1 MKEEKKY
8 HNRELSWLEFNYRV
22 LEEALDKSNPLLE
35 RLKFISIFSSNLD
48 EFFMVRLSG
57 LISQSKPEYASLKL
71 PSGDSAEEIVT
82 SLKSRISKLVKQQYD
97 CFNNDILPNLEKEGF
112 HFYTSQ
118 NLPEK
123 YIPALK
129 DLFSAK
135 YSLMLTPMAI
145 DPAHPFPFITG
156 KTLNLLVR
164 LFSDKQPNVPLY
176 AIIPIPTATPRFLRL
191 DSADSAAFIYFEEAV
206 KLFSA
211 QLFAGYNI
219 DKSCLFRITRDA
231 EIAVDEEDS
240 NLLTAIEMGLK
251 LRERGYPIRLEVEKN
266 ADEDLLLFLQRNN
279 MFCEGFDF
287 KINGPLDLADFMEIA
302 CIDGYRNLK
311 SEPLPPIVNI
321 AFQDNKTSIF
331 DIIRKEDHL
340 LFLPFE
346 SFDPVIRF
354 ISEAA
359 SDKKVLAI
367 KMTLYR
373 TSGDSPIIRALKNAA
388 ENGKQVTVVVELKA
402 RFDEARNITWA
413 KQLEQAGCHVV
424 YGVVG
429 LKTHGKI
436 ALIVRDE
443 EDGINRY
450 VHLSTGN
457 YNDKTAKI
465 YTDIG
470 LFTAKKKFGSDASAI
485 FNLLTGYSDPP
496 RWKKLVTAP
505 LDLRN
510 FFLEKIN
517 RETQNARNGGKGKI
531 IAKMNA
537 LIDTKTI
544 DALYEASCAG
554 VEIIL
559 IVRGMCRL
567 KAGIPGLSEN
577 ITVRSIVD
585 VFLEHSRIF
594 WFHNQGNDELFLA
607 SADWMERNLDKRV
620 EILFPVDDPK
630 LVDEV
635 KKVLEIILNDNEKTR
650 LLQPD
655 GTYKHIKKEKND
667 AAHRSQP
674 ELYDFFKKR
683 NLANKEKEK
692 IRFVPN
698 VKPEDAE

>member
-22 LEEALDKSNPLLE
+22 LEEALDKTNPLLE

-57 LISQSKPEYASLKL
+57 LISQLKPEFTSLKL
-71 PSGDSAEEIVT
+71 TSGDTAQEIVAR
-82 SLKSRISKLVKQQYD
+82 LKTRINELVKLQYD
-97 CFNNDILPNLEKEGF
+97 CFNNDILLNLEKEGF
-112 HFYTSQ
+112 QFFTAET
-118 NLPEK
+118 LPEK

-129 DLFSAK
+129 DLFATK

-164 LFSDKQPNVPLY
+164 LFSEKQPDLPLY

-191 DSADSAAFIYFEEAV
+191 DSADGKATFMYFEEAV

-211 QLFAGYNI
+211 QLFEGYRI
-219 DKSCLFRITRDA
+219 DKTCLFRITRDA

-251 LRERGYPIRLEVEKN
+251 LRERGYPIRLEVEKD
-266 ADEDLLLFLQRNN
+266 ADEDLLKFLQRNN

-287 KINGPLDLADFMEIA
+287 KIDGPLDFTDFMEIA
-302 CIDGYRNLK
+302 CIDGYHHLK
-311 SEPLPPIVNI
+311 SKSLSPIVNI

-331 DIIRKEDHL
+331 DIIRHQDHL

-346 SFDPVIRF
+346 SFDPVVRF

-359 SDKKVLAI
+359 SDNKVLAI

-373 TSGDSPIIRALKNAA
+373 TSGDSPIIRALKKAA

-450 VHLSTGN
+450 VHLATGN

-470 LFTAKKKFGSDASAI
+470 LFTARKKFGSDASAI
-485 FNLLTGYSDPP
+485 FNLLTGYSEPP

-505 LDLRN
+505 LDLRS

-517 RETQNARNGGKGKI
+517 RETQNAKSGGKGKI
-531 IAKMNA
+531 VAKMNA
-537 LIDTKTI
+537 LIDTKVI
-544 DALYEASCAG
+544 DALYQASCAG
-554 VEIIL
+554 VEIVL

-585 VFLEHSRIF
+585 VFLEHSRVF

-620 EILFPVDDPK
+620 EILFPIEDLK
-630 LVDEV
+630 LIDEV
-635 KKVLEIILNDNEKTR
+635 KKVLDIILSDNKKTR
-650 LLQPD
+650 LLQPN
-655 GTYKHIKKEKND
+655 GTYKHIQKEKNEEE
-667 AAHRSQP
+667 HRSQL
-674 ELYDFFKKR
+674 ELYEFFKKR
-683 NLANKEKEK
+683 NMEEKEK
-692 IRFVPN
+692 QQIRFIPN
-698 VKPEDAE
+698 TKPENI

>member
-48 EFFMVRLSG
+48 EFFMVRLSE
-57 LISQSKPEYASLKL
+57 LLSQSKPEYASLKL
-71 PSGDSAEEIVT
+71 PSGDTAQEIVT

-97 CFNNDILPNLEKEGF
+97 CFNNDILPNLEKESF

-164 LFSDKQPNVPLY
+164 LFSDKQPNIPLY
-176 AIIPIPTATPRFLRL
+176 AIIPIPTATPRFLQL
-191 DSADSAAFIYFEEAV
+191 DSVDSIAFMYFEEAV

-251 LRERGYPIRLEVEKN
+251 LRERGYPIRLEVEKS
-266 ADEDLLLFLQRNN
+266 ADEDLLLFLQHNN

-287 KINGPLDLADFMEIA
+287 KIDGPLDLADFMEIA
-302 CIDGYRNLK
+302 CIDGYHNLK
-311 SEPLPPIVNI
+311 SKPLPPIVNI

-354 ISEAA
+354 IQEAA

-470 LFTAKKKFGSDASAI
+470 LFTARKKFGSDASAI

-517 RETQNARNGGKGKI
+517 REIQNVKNGGKGKI
-531 IAKMNA
+531 VAKMNA
-537 LIDTKTI
+537 LIDTKII

-554 VEIIL
+554 VKIIL

-577 ITVRSIVD
+577 ITIRSIVD

-630 LVDEV
+630 LIDKV
-635 KKVLEIILNDNEKTR
+635 KKILEIILNDNKKTR
-650 LLQPD
+650 ILQPD
-655 GTYKHIKKEKND
+655 GTYKHIKKEKNEAD
-667 AAHRSQP
+667 HRSQL
-674 ELYDFFKKR
+674 ELYDFFKKH
-683 NLANKEKEK
+683 NMENKEKEK
-692 IRFVPN
+692 IRFIPN
-698 VKPEDAE
+698 TKPKDVE

>member
-82 SLKSRISKLVKQQYD
+82 VLKSRISELVNRQYD
-97 CFNNDILPNLEKEGF
+97 CFNNDILPSLEKEGF
-112 HFYTSQ
+112 HFYTSR

-123 YIPALK
+123 YVPALK

-164 LFSDKQPNVPLY
+164 LFSDKRPNVPLY

-191 DSADSAAFIYFEEAV
+191 DSADSTDFIYFEEAV

-219 DKSCLFRITRDA
+219 DKSCLFRTTRDA

-251 LRERGYPIRLEVEKN
+251 LREHGYPIRLEVEN
-266 ADEDLLLFLQRNN
+266 SADEDLLSFLQRNN
-279 MFCEGFDF
+279 MFCEGFNF
-287 KINGPLDLADFMEIA
+287 KIDGPLDLADFMEIA
-302 CIDGYRNLK
+302 CIDGYRDLK
-311 SEPLPPIVNI
+311 SKPLPPIVNI

-359 SDKKVLAI
+359 NDKKVLAI

-373 TSGDSPIIRALKNAA
+373 TSGDSPIISALKNAA

-517 RETQNARNGGKGKI
+517 RETQNAKNGGRGKI

-594 WFHNQGNDELFLA
+594 WFHNQGNEELFLA

-620 EILFPVDDPK
+620 EILFPVDEQE
-630 LVDEV
+630 LADEV
-635 KKVLEIILNDNEKTR
+635 KKVVEIILNDNKKTR
-650 LLQPD
+650 ILQPD
-655 GTYKHIKKEKND
+655 GTYKHIKKEKGD
-667 AAHRSQP
+667 AEHRSQI

-683 NLANKEKEK
+683 NMENKENGA
-692 IRFVPN
+692 IHFTPN
-698 VKPEDAE
+698 IKPED

>member
-8 HNRELSWLEFNYRV
+8 YNRELSWLEFNYRV
-22 LEEALDKSNPLLE
+22 LEEALDKNNPLLE

-48 EFFMVRLSG
+48 EFFMVRLSE
-57 LISQSKPEYASLKL
+57 LISQSKLEYASLKL
-71 PSGDSAEEIVT
+71 PSGDTAQEIVAN
-82 SLKSRISKLVKQQYD
+82 LKSRINKLVKQQYN

-123 YIPALK
+123 YIPTVK

-164 LFSDKQPNVPLY
+164 LFSDKQPTIPLY

-191 DSADSAAFIYFEEAV
+191 DSSDSTAFIYFEEAV
-206 KLFSA
+206 KLVSA

-251 LRERGYPIRLEVEKN
+251 LRERGYPIRLEVEKS

-287 KINGPLDLADFMEIA
+287 KIDGPLDLADFMEIA
-302 CIDGYRNLK
+302 CIDGYHDLK

-321 AFQDNKTSIF
+321 AFQDNKISIF

-354 ISEAA
+354 IQEAA

-373 TSGDSPIIRALKNAA
+373 TSGDSPIIGALKNAA

-517 RETQNARNGGKGKI
+517 RETQNAKNGGKGKI

-554 VEIIL
+554 VKITL

-620 EILFPVDDPK
+620 EILFPVDEPK

-635 KKVLEIILNDNEKTR
+635 KKILEIILNDNKKTR
-650 LLQPD
+650 ILQPD
-655 GTYKHIKKEKND
+655 GTYEHIKKEKD
-667 AAHRSQP
+667 KTDHRSQL

-683 NLANKEKEK
+683 NMENKEKEK
-692 IRFVPN
+692 IRFIPN
-698 VKPEDAE
+698 TKPEDTE